1 MGSCDIFLLLFL
13 LVFYLIFLL
22 ICFVQLQLIC
32 QFVQIVFDIGIF
44 FLTIKKSKFRKYSWQ
59 LNFSLNDSNAF
70 IIKVFWRFQF
80 FFLFLR
86 FSWFCIYI
94 TLFFSG
100 GGVMDAFGEHDC
112 KFFLCFTFLWFKKP
126 QQNMYRT
133 GSVNSNLNRG
143 YSDIHTLYNRWTILI
158 DSHTPA

>member
-44 FLTIKKSKFRKYSWQ
+44 FTIKKSKFRKYSWQ
-59 LNFSLNDSNAF
+59 LNFSLNDSKAF
-70 IIKVFWRFQF
+70 IIKVFRRFQF
-80 FFLFLR
+80 LFFCFWGSLGFV
-86 FSWFCIYI
+86 YI

-100 GGVMDAFGEHDC
+100 GGGGVWWTPLVNAIVI
-112 KFFLCFTFLWFKKP
+112 FFFASPFCDLKNPNKICIE
-126 QQNMYRT
+126 Q
-133 GSVNSNLNRG
+133 V
-143 YSDIHTLYNRWTILI
+143 
-158 DSHTPA
+158 A